1 MHRPHTEA
9 VRKLDSTAIGMDF
22 ILTWVIYSTLLSC
35 LLIYLQ
41 RLEAPCLAHI
51 PQDTQASPSPSGHA
65 LMASATLLH
74 HHPHATGHEQ
84 DRNTRWNLPE
94 SGVER
99 LLELSDRLPLDGE
112 VTPVQM
118 WNHIRRHPQFIRL
131 KAEDLEGLKI
141 ALMQHV
147 KCYGYRT
154 SIMKKGALTNI
165 A

>member
-1 MHRPHTEA
+1 M
-9 VRKLDSTAIGMDF
+9 
-22 ILTWVIYSTLLSC
+22 
-35 LLIYLQ
+35 
-41 RLEAPCLAHI
+41 
-51 PQDTQASPSPSGHA
+51 
-65 LMASATLLH
+65 
-74 HHPHATGHEQ
+74 
-84 DRNTRWNLPE
+84 RWNLPE

-147 KCYGYRT
+147 KCYGYIT
-154 SIMKKGALTNI
+154 SIMTKRALTNTS
-165 A
+165 